1 MCDVSNTNKLS
12 GFTDDEIALYT
23 AERYKI
29 YRGTIAVCIIY
40 AVIALILIL
49 IGYFTEWGR
58 QFILGTILPF
68 VVTYIIGTIIVII
81 ILANSVSNYKPHK
94 IDNRPTF
101 DNAMCP
107 DYWKLVAS
115 DPTEYKDADGNIHLS
130 SNVNPNLFKYKCV
143 MDKTILD
150 SSNIATAQSGYSF
163 SGSNYL
169 IKDLGA
175 YNTNVSTL
183 KSYGLPDDNNTS
195 NFYKYSLYMS
205 GFEVANDLTKQDI
218 NRIDNINYTHAPTGS
233 TDFTAPLVCDKVYP
247 LYLSAMDEQNA
258 TLNTNEP
265 NNRYRCAYANACGI
279 PWTEAGC
286 Q

>member
-1 MCDVSNTNKLS
+1 VPTTNKLS

-29 YRGTIAVCIIY
+29 YRGTIAVCTIY

-115 DPTEYKDADGNIHLS
+115 DPSEYKDADGYIHVS

-143 MDKTILD
+143 MDKNILD
-150 SSNIATAQSGYSF
+150 NSNIYRAPPSDVTNGYKF
-163 SGSNYL
+163 SDNAHL
-169 IKDLGA
+169 VTDLGDITT
-175 YNTNVSTL
+175 YGTL
-183 KSYGLPDDNNTS
+183 YKNNENQS

-205 GFEVANDLTKQDI
+205 GFEVDKGFKPV
-218 NRIDNINYTHAPTGS
+218 NINTTGNDNFIHS
-233 TDFTAPLVCDKVYP
+233 PSATDFAAPLVCDKVYP

-258 TLNTNEP
+258 ALNTNEP
-265 NNRYRCAYANACGI
+265 NNRFRCAYAKACGV

-286 Q
+286 E